1 MDQKGRETM
10 KNSRQTEIE
19 RRLEERLKEAHTQL
33 DIFYADHGEWDGR
46 RKPPVRKRGILR
58 FPDQENDQDPENTP
72 STPEE
77 IPEDGMS
84 IIEAPPD
91 EDKPARPYRPP
102 EKPVKAPKK
111 PGKAS
116 KPKGRPKSSAKT
128 KPKKKPFFKG
138 TIAFMKKRK

>member
-1 MDQKGRETM
+1 M
-10 KNSRQTEIE
+10 KNSRQTELE
-19 RRLEERLKEAHTQL
+19 RRLEERLREAHTQL

-46 RKPPVRKRGILR
+46 RKPPIRKRGVLS
-58 FPDQENDQDPENTP
+58 FPDQENDPDQENTNMAP
-72 STPEE
+72 E

-84 IIEAPPD
+84 IIEVPD

-102 EKPVKAPKK
+102 QEHVKAPKK
-111 PGKAS
+111 PGKAA